1 MRAPARRQRTAVT
14 PSLVPSVDLVGLHR
28 KLDLELD
35 DLCERQCLLGD
46 GLAVLHEVFM
56 EGAGK
61 HPRGAEL
68 SFMIKALQQISHGM
82 KASADEISGAIEAIA
97 PAAEGDA

>member
-1 MRAPARRQRTAVT
+1 MSAPARRQQPAVA
-14 PSLVPSVDLVGLHR
+14 PSLVPSVDLAGLHR

-46 GLAVLHEVFM
+46 GLAVLHEAFM
-56 EGAGK
+56 EGAGT

-68 SFMIKALQQISHGM
+68 NFMIKALQQISQGM
-82 KASADEISGAIEAIA
+82 KASADEISGAIEAIV
-97 PAAEGDA
+97 PAAEGGA